1 MPTELLSPGP
11 PTLLKSGV
19 AYALPAVKVM
29 VFSDSAAT
37 LSVSNT
43 LAFTASAPL
52 TLTGGVAAVAGG
64 GFIKASA
71 DAVVTVKRD

>member
-1 MPTELLSPGP
+1 
-11 PTLLKSGV
+11 
-19 AYALPAVKVM
+19 
-29 VFSDSAAT
+29 
-37 LSVSNT
+37 VSNT

>member
-1 MPTELLSPGP
+1 MPTELLPLGP

-19 AYALPAVKVM
+19 AYALPAVKAT
-29 VFSDSAAT
+29 VFSDAAAT

-52 TLTGGVAAVAGG
+52 TLTAGVGAVAGG

-71 DAVVTVKRD
+71 DALITLKRD